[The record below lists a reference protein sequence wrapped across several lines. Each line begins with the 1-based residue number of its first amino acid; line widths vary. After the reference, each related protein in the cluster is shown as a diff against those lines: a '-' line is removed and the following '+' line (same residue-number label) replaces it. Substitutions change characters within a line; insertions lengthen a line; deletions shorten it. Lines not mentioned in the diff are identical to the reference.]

1 MSAKKAT
8 APKSADDQKKDAALE
23 ALKLVTSGMTLGLG
37 TGSTANHFIR
47 ALGAKVKE
55 GLEVKGVPTSR
66 ATADLAKELGIPLTT
81 LNDHPFL
88 DMCVDG
94 ADEFDDKL
102 RLIKGG
108 GGALLIEKIV
118 ATSAKQVVIITD
130 ESKRVKTL
138 GKFPLPVEVVNMG
151 IKATAW
157 KLERA
162 FRMLGMSPKMTL
174 RMKDGQPFR
183 TDLGNSIIDAA
194 CGEINEPERLEFVL
208 NNIPGVVNNGLFIG
222 IASRVIMA
230 TAKGTE
236 DISGT

>member
-1 MSAKKAT
+1 MSAKKVSA
-8 APKSADDQKKDAALE
+8 AKSADEQKKEAALE
-23 ALKLVTSGMTLGLG
+23 ALKLVKPGMSLGLG

-47 ALGAKVKE
+47 ALGEKVKE
-55 GLEVKGVPTSR
+55 GLEVRGVPTSR
-66 ATADLAKELGIPLTT
+66 ATAELAKELGIPLTT
-81 LNDHPFL
+81 LGDHPFL
-88 DMCVDG
+88 DLCVDG

-118 ATSAKQVVIITD
+118 ATSAKEVVIITD

-138 GKFPLPVEVVNMG
+138 GKFPLPIEIVNMG

-162 FRMLGMSPKMTL
+162 FRMLGMNPKMVL
-174 RMKDGQPFR
+174 RMKDGQAFR
-183 TDLGNSIIDAA
+183 TDMGNVIVDAA
-194 CGEINEPERLEFVL
+194 CDEIKEPERLEFML

-230 TAKGTE
+230 TSKGTQE
-236 DISGT
+236 ITAT

>member
-1 MSAKKAT
+1 MSAKKVST
-8 APKSADDQKKDAALE
+8 PKSADDQKKDAALE
-23 ALKLVTSGMTLGLG
+23 ALKLVTPGMTLGLG

-55 GLEVKGVPTSR
+55 GLEVRGVPTSR

-81 LNDHPFL
+81 LNDHPYL

-157 KLERA
+157 KLERT

-194 CGEINEPERLEFVL
+194 CEEIKEPERLEFVL